1 MKIVVIAV
9 IFCIIG
15 NSCVWH
21 DHTNRNEIVFNSS
34 LEEVESTI
42 SKLNTYFE
50 KIRYTHRDTLQILN
64 YYWRDSVN
72 FKLCATDMESLSIAN
87 LDTVFFMQ
95 NFTHEEKEDF
105 IQSILFLKGN
115 HLSGMYLWEGWNVY
129 FYDYRFI
136 GNERYFLRHLFYYNN
151 SVDTFNIMR
160 HETLLDRKGNLFLVR
175 YLRPNEQK

>member
-9 IFCIIG
+9 IFCLIG

-50 KIRYTHRDTLQILN
+50 KIRRTHNDTLQRIN

-72 FKLCATDMESLSIAN
+72 FTLCETDMESLSIAN

-105 IQSILFLKGN
+105 IQSILFLKN
-115 HLSGMYLWEGWNVY
+115 NYLSGMRLGHGWGAY
-129 FYDYRFI
+129 FYNYRFI
-136 GNERYFLRHLFYYNN
+136 SNEWYDWRGLFCYNN
-151 SVDTFNIMR
+151 SVDTLTIMVLYS
-160 HETLLDRKGNLFLVR
+160 LLDKKGNLYLVKDLGR
-175 YLRPNEQK
+175 